1 MYVKHDYYYCNYSI
15 YDKLVQFLGLDEF
28 GTNYPK
34 ERFDPHEW
42 MEESHYDHLGRP
54 MFLLPLSPTKSCQL

>member
-1 MYVKHDYYYCNYSI
+1 MCIFTLFYSI

-42 MEESHYDHLGRP
+42 TEESHYDSLG
-54 MFLLPLSPTKSCQL
+54 

>member
-1 MYVKHDYYYCNYSI
+1 MYISYSI

-42 MEESHYDHLGRP
+42 TEESHYDNLG
-54 MFLLPLSPTKSCQL
+54 

>member
-1 MYVKHDYYYCNYSI
+1 
-15 YDKLVQFLGLDEF
+15 VQFLNLDEY

-42 MEESHYDHLGRP
+42 SEESYYDNLGKT
-54 MFLLPLSPTKSCQL
+54 LDIEVVVYATL

>member
-1 MYVKHDYYYCNYSI
+1 MFTLIYSI

-42 MEESHYDHLGRP
+42 TEESHYDSLGQQL
-54 MFLLPLSPTKSCQL
+54 FILLCSNYVQG